1 MFDIGFTEI
10 IIICL
15 VGLVV
20 IGPKRLPDALRAGAM
35 WMGRGKRMITNVRR
49 DLENEIGLDDIRRDL
64 RNEQIMSE
72 IKAENLEEERERQL
86 KEQQTEPTEQ
96 NSDLNSDTVSPPE
109 MQPLTGNSEPAEEEP
124 RKNKPSKKKPHTNS
138 YLDSANQNGDPVQQ
152 RETAFSSESTA
163 QTTASK
169 LKE

>member
-35 WMGRGKRMITNVRR
+35 WMGRGKRMLGNVRR
-49 DLENEIGLDDIRRDL
+49 DLENEIGIDEIRRDL

-72 IKAENLEEERERQL
+72 IKAENIEEERERQL
-86 KEQQTEPTEQ
+86 KEQQAEQ
-96 NSDLNSDTVSPPE
+96 GSDVNSDTAPQPE
-109 MQPLTGNSEPAEEEP
+109 MQPLTDNSEPAEEEP
-124 RKNKPSKKKPHTNS
+124 RESRLSKRKPHTNS
-138 YLDSANQNGDPVQQ
+138 YLDSANQNGAPAQQ
-152 RETAFSSESTA
+152 SETASSSEPAA

-169 LKE
+169 PKE

>member
-35 WMGRGKRMITNVRR
+35 WMGRGKRMLGNVRR
-49 DLENEIGLDDIRRDL
+49 DLENEIGIDEIRRDL

-72 IKAENLEEERERQL
+72 IKAENIEEDSERQL
-86 KEQQTEPTEQ
+86 KEQQAEQ
-96 NSDLNSDTVSPPE
+96 ASGVNSDTAQPE
-109 MQPLTGNSEPAEEEP
+109 MQPLAENNESAEEEP
-124 RKNKPSKKKPHTNS
+124 RQSRLSKKKPHTNS
-138 YLDSANQNGDPVQQ
+138 YLDSATQNGAPASQN
-152 RETAFSSESTA
+152 EAASSSESAA

-169 LKE
+169 PKE